1 MGSLKKPNRLI
12 NATSPYLLQ
21 HAYNP
26 VDWFEWG
33 EEALQRAKAEDKP
46 ILVSIGYSSCHWCH
60 VMERECFEKEN
71 IAQVMNEYFV
81 CIKVDREER
90 PDIDQV
96 YMEAVQAMNIN
107 GGWPLNVFL
116 MPDQSPFYGGT
127 YFPPQSWMQVLT
139 GLHNAYT
146 QRRTEVDES
155 ARSLREHLSQTDIER
170 FKRKRENVALT
181 NDLDQTF
188 TRLQQRF
195 DDTWG
200 GLDKAPKF
208 VMPSVWHWL
217 LRYHRLTGN
226 EAALNHTILTL
237 KRVGAGGI
245 YDQVG
250 GGFARYSVDKE
261 WFAPHFEKMLYDN
274 AQLMSLYSEA
284 FSVTQDPEFKKIV
297 YETFTW
303 LTREMTHPNGAFFSA
318 LDADSEGEE
327 GKFYVWK
334 KEELDALLKDDAALI
349 SDYYSVEPTG
359 NWEHGKNILWRTQ
372 HDDAFLKRHILSPEE
387 FVTIL
392 ERAKRTLLQNREKR
406 PRPGLDDKAITAWN
420 ALMICGLTDAYKA
433 FGDDQFL
440 VAAIENMRFLS
451 ESLALDG
458 KLFRSY
464 KGKRS
469 DIGGFLDDYAYVTL
483 ASIKLYQVTF
493 DEAWLQK
500 AHTFMT
506 TAMELFYDKQDG
518 FFSYSSREGEAL
530 IANKKEIF
538 DNVIP
543 SSNSVMAQNLLYLGI
558 LFDNDEWK
566 SLADTMTSSLSHLA
580 VQEPNYM
587 SNWAIVYTEIKN
599 GMAEFVVV
607 GNDAEDIRREFHKTF
622 QPFALTMGTSTES
635 NLPLLEGKT
644 MLQGKSTIYVCYDKT
659 CKAPVHSLTEAVAQL
674 S

>member
-1 MGSLKKPNRLI
+1 MSSIKKPNRLI
-12 NATSPYLLQ
+12 DATSPYLLQ

-26 VDWFEWG
+26 VDWYAWG

-60 VMERECFEKEN
+60 VMEHECFEKEN
-71 IAQVMNEYFV
+71 IAQVMNAHFV

-96 YMEAVQAMNIN
+96 YMEAVQALGVN

-116 MPDQSPFYGGT
+116 TPDQSPFYGGT
-127 YFPPQSWMQVLT
+127 YFPPQSWVQVLE

-146 QRRTEVDES
+146 NRRKEVDDS
-155 ARSLREHLSQTDIER
+155 ARSLREHLAQTDIER
-170 FKRKRENVALT
+170 FKRKREDAALAD
-181 NDLDQTF
+181 DLDQIF
-188 TRLQQRF
+188 AKLAQHF
-195 DDTWG
+195 DETWG

-217 LRYHRLTGN
+217 LRYHHLSKN
-226 EAALNHTILTL
+226 EKALDHTILTL
-237 KRVGAGGI
+237 KRIGAGGI

-274 AQLMSLYSEA
+274 AQLISLYSEA
-284 FSVTQDPEFKKIV
+284 FSITQEPAFKKIV
-297 YETFTW
+297 YETFGW
-303 LTREMTHPNGAFFSA
+303 LMREMTNPNGAFFSA

-334 KEELDALLKDDAALI
+334 KAELDQLLNEKAALI
-349 SDYYSVEPTG
+349 AEYYSVEENG
-359 NWEHGKNILWRTQ
+359 NWEHGNNILWRIHTE
-372 HDDAFLKRHILSPEE
+372 DGFLEKHNLSPAE
-387 FVTIL
+387 FSSL
-392 ERAKRTLLQNREKR
+392 LDRAKQTLLENREKR

-420 ALMICGLTDAYKA
+420 ALMSCGLTDAYRA
-433 FGDDQFL
+433 FADDRFL
-440 VAAIENMRFLS
+440 QAAVKNMRFILEALTS
-451 ESLALDG
+451 EG
-458 KLFRSY
+458 KLHRSY

-469 DIGGFLDDYAYVTL
+469 DVQGFLDDYAYVIL
-483 ASIKLYQVTF
+483 ACTKLYQATF
-493 DEAWLQK
+493 DETWLQK
-500 AHTFMT
+500 ARAIMT
-506 TAMELFYDKQDG
+506 TALDLFYDGQDG
-518 FFSYSSREGEAL
+518 FFYYSSRQGETL

-543 SSNSVMAQNLLYLGI
+543 SSNAVMAQNLFYLGI
-558 LFDNDEWK
+558 LLDNDDWK
-566 SLADTMTSSLSHLA
+566 SRADAMASSLSHLA

-587 SNWAIVYTEIKN
+587 SHWAIVHTEIKK
-599 GMAEFVVV
+599 GVAEFVVV
-607 GNDAEDIRREFHKTF
+607 GEDADDLRRQFHKTF
-622 QPFALTMGTSTES
+622 QPFAITMGTSKAS
-635 NLPLLEGKT
+635 DLPLLEGKT

-659 CKAPVHSLTEAVAQL
+659 CKTPVHTLTEAVAQL